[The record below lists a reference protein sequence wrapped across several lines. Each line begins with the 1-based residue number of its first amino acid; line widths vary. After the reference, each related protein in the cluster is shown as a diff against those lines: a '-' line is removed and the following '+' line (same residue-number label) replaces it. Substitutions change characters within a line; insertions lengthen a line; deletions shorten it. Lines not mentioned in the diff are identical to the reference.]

1 MIIESQGIFHPG
13 NIVPA
18 GCYDDAD
25 DTLIDD
31 KVDITN
37 LSQLLKYADEA
48 QNESSVSA
56 TGSRDIFS

>member
-1 MIIESQGIFHPG
+1 MMIESQGVFHPS

-18 GCYDDAD
+18 GCYDDSD

-31 KVDITN
+31 KVDVTT

-56 TGSRDIFS
+56 TGSLDVFS